1 MMHIAIAC
9 SSLCSSMGGSE
20 RAATNLANE
29 MAARGH
35 AVTLLSL
42 THNNRKTN
50 PLYALREG
58 VTHIAW
64 ENQGKH
70 AEIRTL
76 RNTLQTRSIDVFLS
90 MQSGS
95 DHLFWAMACMGSGIP
110 FICSER
116 CDPIRYTEQRV
127 WNRSGRLAV
136 LSGADVIHE
145 LLPAYVESV
154 PEFCRSRVRVIPNA
168 APSSSS
174 AAQAK
179 GETGQRKALLYLA
192 RFDEQKRPL
201 LLLEAF
207 RQLSGEYPDWD
218 LVLWGHGPQE
228 PLLRRQ
234 IKAWNLQKRIHM
246 PGICRDAQA
255 AYAKAQISCLPSSYE
270 GFPNTVLE
278 AMCAGLPVVGF
289 VECAGV
295 RDVIEHGKTGV
306 VVQDSTPEA
315 LAAALRGLMA
325 SGELREALGN
335 AAQKTAAETYAPER
349 IYGQWERLFAEL
361 ATIKGNT
368 VMDAFAKEPFA
379 SQARLSAVAR
389 REWLSRDF
397 GMPMPYTAAWFAQ
410 RGTRLCRNLG
420 ALALSGLKNWGNRL
434 LVGKGQKA
442 N

>member
-1 MMHIAIAC
+1 MRIAIAC
-9 SSLCSSMGGSE
+9 SSLCASMGGSE
-20 RAATNLANE
+20 RAAVNLANE
-29 MAARGH
+29 MTARGH
-35 AVTLLSL
+35 TVTLLSL
-42 THNNRKTN
+42 ALGKGTR
-50 PLYALREG
+50 PLYPLQEGVEHISWSPDGKHSHIRALRE
-58 VTHIAW
+58 ALL
-64 ENQGKH
+64 
-70 AEIRTL
+70 ARD
-76 RNTLQTRSIDVFLS
+76 SDVFLS

-95 DHLFWAMACMGSGIP
+95 EHLFWAMVCMGSGIP

-116 CDPIRYTEQRV
+116 CDPAFYTEQLV
-127 WNRSGRLAV
+127 WNRLGRLAV
-136 LSGADVIHE
+136 LHGADIVHE
-145 LLPAYVESV
+145 LLPGYVERV
-154 PEFCRSRVRVIPNA
+154 PEYLRKRVRVIPNA

-179 GETGQRKALLYLA
+179 GETGQRKTLLYLA
-192 RFDEQKRPL
+192 RFDGQKRPL

-255 AYAKAQISCLPSSYE
+255 AYAKAQIYCLPSSYE

-325 SGELREALGN
+325 SGDLREALGS
-335 AAQKTAAETYAPER
+335 AAQKAAAETYAPER

-361 ATIKGNT
+361 AAIKGNT